1 MITFQSADIR
11 ERHQNLRRPKLL
23 FPAFYFPPINRS
35 ACVRTWNIARYLA
48 RLGWE
53 VTVVTPDASLWVHAE
68 HAEETDTKLR
78 AEGIQRIS
86 TGHRWRVLQPDSLK
100 CWNKNI
106 GWLAG
111 GACRKIA
118 RHFNVDSGVGWIKA
132 AERACAKLRPVDV
145 DVILASGPPFAAF
158 SLAKRL
164 ADRLG
169 RPYVLDYR
177 DTWTVDPHSDRPAR
191 LSTIRKEA

>member
-1 MITFQSADIR
+1 
-11 ERHQNLRRPKLL
+11 
-23 FPAFYFPPINRS
+23 
-35 ACVRTWNIARYLA
+35 
-48 RLGWE
+48 
-53 VTVVTPDASLWVHAE
+53 
-68 HAEETDTKLR
+68 
-78 AEGIQRIS
+78 S

-191 LSTIRKEA
+191 LSTIRKEAGLVAGSTSVTVVSPSWGSLLDRQYGLSSKLHIITNGYDQEELA